1 MRQNL
6 KNGIRRLK
14 ILGTQKN
21 SLIIIM
27 FFVFINTNAQKIKY
41 EFLSTY
47 SNEFF
52 TKKIIND
59 SVYVEKDIF
68 RRLSTNIKF
77 LKDFKTHTIYIV
89 DRSGKSVFFDGKSKD
104 ILLNYRNEK
113 VCLKWEQSLLRTKE
127 GYVIFKM
134 FFEFVDVF
142 ITHQPIYYFTF
153 ENGIIA
159 IEGSDFTLKRS
170 DFTYLE
176 LNDGFVIN

>member
-6 KNGIRRLK
+6 KNGIRGLK
-14 ILGTQKN
+14 ILDIQKN

-27 FFVFINTNAQKIKY
+27 FLMFISTNAQKIKY

-47 SNEFF
+47 DNEFF

-77 LKDFKTHTIYIV
+77 VKDFKTHTIYVV

-104 ILLNYRNEK
+104 ILLNYRNEQ
-113 VCLKWEQSLLRTKE
+113 VCLKWEKSLLRTKE
-127 GYVIFKM
+127 DYIIFKM
-134 FFEFVDVF
+134 FFEFVNVF
-142 ITHQPIYYFTF
+142 ITNQPIYYFTF
-153 ENGIIA
+153 ENGVIA

-170 DFTYLE
+170 DFTYLD
-176 LNDGFVIN
+176 LNDGF